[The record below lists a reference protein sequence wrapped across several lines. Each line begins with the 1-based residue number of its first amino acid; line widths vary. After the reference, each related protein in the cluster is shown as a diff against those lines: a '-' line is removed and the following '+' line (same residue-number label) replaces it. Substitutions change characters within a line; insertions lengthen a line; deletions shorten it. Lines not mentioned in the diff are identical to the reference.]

1 MLGAWMRSAG
11 LRCSRWHRKEL
22 REEEHRRD
30 KEMGRWSPF
39 FVSVALDLGVARKS
53 GRMDTQALAQRFTEV
68 LADLGLECLGVEFT
82 PSHGQSTLRVYLDLL
97 DKGESDVGERREVG
111 IDDCESASREL
122 SAMLDVEDP
131 VPGHYVLEVSSP
143 GIDRPL
149 FTAGQFAKVGGQE
162 VKVLLKAPL
171 EGRRRLRG
179 KLVSVEG
186 EHIVLEAEGR
196 IFEFEHALVES
207 ARVVPDWVALGY
219 APQPKRGGRTTAS
232 KARK

>member
-1 MLGAWMRSAG
+1 
-11 LRCSRWHRKEL
+11 
-22 REEEHRRD
+22 
-30 KEMGRWSPF
+30 
-39 FVSVALDLGVARKS
+39 
-53 GRMDTQALAQRFTEV
+53 MDTQALAQRFTEV

-97 DKGESDVGERREVG
+97 DKGGSDGERREVG
-111 IDDCESASREL
+111 IEDCESASREL
-122 SAMLDVEDP
+122 SALLDVEDP

-149 FTAGQFAKVGGQE
+149 FTAEQFVRVGDQE
-162 VKVLLKAPL
+162 VKLLLKAPL

-186 EHIVLEAEGR
+186 EHIVLEAEGKT
-196 IFEFEHALVES
+196 FEFEHALVES

-219 APQPKRGGRTTAS
+219 APQPKPGNKIPGKKKAGG
-232 KARK
+232 

>member
-1 MLGAWMRSAG
+1 
-11 LRCSRWHRKEL
+11 
-22 REEEHRRD
+22 
-30 KEMGRWSPF
+30 
-39 FVSVALDLGVARKS
+39 
-53 GRMDTQALAQRFTEV
+53 MDTQALSQRFSEV

-97 DKGESDVGERREVG
+97 DKNGAGESTDGLPREVG
-111 IDDCESASREL
+111 IEDCETASREL

-149 FTAGQFAKVGGQE
+149 FTAAQFAKVEGQE
-162 VKVLLKAPL
+162 VKLLLKAPL

-186 EHIVLEAEGR
+186 DRIVLDAENKM
-196 IFEFEHALVES
+196 FEFEHALVES

-219 APQPKRGGRTTAS
+219 APQPKRGGKPAAP
-232 KARK
+232 KVAK